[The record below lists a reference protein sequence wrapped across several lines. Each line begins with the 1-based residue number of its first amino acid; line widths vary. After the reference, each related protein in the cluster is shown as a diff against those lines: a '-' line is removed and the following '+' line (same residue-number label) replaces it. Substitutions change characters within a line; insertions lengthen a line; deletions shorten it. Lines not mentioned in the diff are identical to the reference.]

1 MEATRLKLDDLMA
14 DVLAGMA
21 QDLPWLLGADII
33 AYRQEHPIVFATYG
47 VGTALQDIQDRFRT
61 GPTREA
67 ATTDGPV
74 LSNDLWHDR
83 RWPGL
88 DLPQACALHPEQARL
103 LPKVSGVVAVPGLQ
117 DDSGPVVMT
126 AYLGEASTDS
136 ALDTIARYERLVT
149 ADVATLSA
157 YSGPDQR
164 TSRVLSALHHRD
176 MVEQAKGV
184 VMATCRTDHTM
195 AWMLLQ
201 DACRRSNTTLHA
213 LAAELLRQ
221 VQSEV
226 DSTDSSASGRAAGEL
241 WSALQRI
248 HAAAGD

>member
-1 MEATRLKLDDLMA
+1 MEVNRLKLEDLMA
-14 DVLAGMA
+14 NVLAGMA
-21 QDLPWLLGADII
+21 QDMPWLLGADII

-47 VGTALQDIQDRFRT
+47 VGTALQDVQDQCRT

-74 LSNDLWHDR
+74 MSDDLWRDR

-88 DLPQACALHPEQARL
+88 DLPQACTLHPEQARL
-103 LPKVSGVVAVPGLQ
+103 LPKVSGVAAIPGLQ
-117 DDSGPVVMT
+117 DDSGLVVLT
-126 AYLGEASTDS
+126 AYLSEASTDS
-136 ALDTIARYERLVT
+136 ALDTMARYERLVT

-164 TSRVLSALHHRD
+164 TSRVLSALHRRD
-176 MVEQAKGV
+176 VIEQAKGV

-201 DACRRSNTTLHA
+201 DACRRSNTTLNS
-213 LAAELLRQ
+213 LATELVRQ

-226 DSTDSSASGRAAGEL
+226 EPMGGSAPGRAAGEF

-248 HAAAGD
+248 HAAASA